1 MPYPSNADLPLS
13 VRAHLPEHA
22 PEIFR
27 EAFNHA
33 LAHHGS
39 EQSAFG
45 VAWAAVH
52 QQVCEEC
59 GWRLGT
65 ESILVMAERE
75 RAPMGITAPLRAAA
89 GSCLRW

>member
-13 VRAHLPEHA
+13 VRAHLSEQA
-22 PEIFR
+22 RDIFR

-52 QQVCEEC
+52 HKYAKNADGDWE
-59 GWRLGT
+59 
-65 ESILVMAERE
+65 
-75 RAPMGITAPLRAAA
+75 LRVP
-89 GSCLRW
+89 W